1 MFKKC
6 HCIYLFNINFLKIIL
21 FKIIKTILNA
31 INLFSIRLKAAH
43 SNVNLKGNLVL
54 NGIKLSLNSSNQ
66 FE

>member
-6 HCIYLFNINFLKIIL
+6 HCICLFNKNFLKIIL
-21 FKIIKTILNA
+21 FKIIKSILNA
-31 INLFSIRLKAAH
+31 INLFSIRLEAVH

-54 NGIKLSLNSSNQ
+54 NGIELSLNSSNQ